1 MKLLPEKDEVL
12 DSTIMC
18 KSMKMESN
26 FHLFFYNLPMLNYER
41 LMVAGRSADL
51 PHETAGYQNVVRIRE
66 IIVCL
71 KIKLV
76 SMYTMNQLCQS

>member
-1 MKLLPEKDEVL
+1 
-12 DSTIMC
+12 
-18 KSMKMESN
+18 
-26 FHLFFYNLPMLNYER
+26 MLNYER